1 MHRRTSAIE
10 GKRRLNK
17 EQEAKVLDLMAIVAH
32 ELMSPVATIHTT
44 VDTLRG
50 GYFGEFSP
58 EQRKGLET
66 ILRNCQYLE
75 DIICCYSDL
84 VKMELDKV
92 AFKEGPV
99 DLIKEV
105 VEVIVNRPEYQGN
118 LKEMP
123 IVTVYS
129 AIPSVLG
136 DADALKIAVNNL
148 VNNAVKYGNHGSPI
162 RVEVCR
168 EGDSAVLAI
177 RNEGPGI
184 AATDIQDRL
193 FKRFERLKQKGTE
206 GVKGSG
212 LGLYIC
218 RQIVEKHG
226 GRIEARS
233 DAESFV
239 EFRISLKF
247 A

>member
-1 MHRRTSAIE
+1 M
-10 GKRRLNK
+10 NK
-17 EQEAKVLDLMAIVAH
+17 EQEAKALDLMAIVSH

-75 DIICCYSDL
+75 DIICCYTDL
-84 VKMELDKV
+84 VKMELDDI
-92 AFKEGPV
+92 AFKQGPI
-99 DLIKEV
+99 DFAKDV

-118 LKEMP
+118 LKTMP
-123 IVTVYS
+123 IATAYS
-129 AIPSVLG
+129 PIPPVMG
-136 DADALKIAVNNL
+136 DADPLKITVNNL
-148 VNNAVKYGNHGSPI
+148 LNNAIKYGNPGSI
-162 RVEVCR
+162 VKIGVFQ
-168 EGDSAVLAI
+168 EGDFAVLSI

-184 AATDIQDRL
+184 AAEDIQNRL

-233 DAESFV
+233 DGQSFT
-239 EFRISLKF
+239 EFRVYLKF
-247 A
+247 V